1 MVPLPVSERESAK
14 ADAKTTPGT
23 EVASDPDSPN
33 RENEKQISA
42 AKAAA
47 PAPPPTAAPDAREPP
62 FESVPEAMP
71 EALPS
76 ESEAPAFT
84 PDEDRVDAVSESEAP
99 APALATLGNS

>member
-1 MVPLPVSERESAK
+1 MHMVVARRCLGVLHPPRATPSATPCRR
-14 ADAKTTPGT
+14 DTTAWHQRT
-23 EVASDPDSPN
+23 
-33 RENEKQISA
+33 A
-42 AKAAA
+42 A
-47 PAPPPTAAPDAREPP
+47 TLHLAAPDAREPP

-84 PDEDRVDAVSESEAP
+84 PDEDRADAVSESEAP